1 MLQNFGNLGVAMGI
15 ATTVFLMSAQQDAAG
30 QPEQIKDGAVQ
41 GQLPQSAT
49 PARQISPAQR
59 SSFKRPSL
67 NPRGVGCFDA
77 HVVAADDGF
86 AYRYAMSGFVAHVNA
101 TLLFEETDHELRSLL
116 LSKRTQVCGLG
127 CTAGLYTSAER
138 DCQPVALSGGGPNK
152 LLHKAQ
158 RDILTRTSAQ
168 APVLPVVRGV
178 ITPMAAMSAKSI
190 KAFRAPHIVETAP
203 QPVTRRSP
211 VQKVSTVVRKPAA
224 TRLRVLPPATTSRAR
239 SKRGN
244 RKNIARRTA
253 ARLRQGGG
261 AQVGIRPYQRRYDHG
276 RKAKPPKTRLP
287 LLEFFNALGS
297 GRARAAFWRRLER
310 EAS

>member
-15 ATTVFLMSAQQDAAG
+15 ATTVFLMSAQQNAAE

-41 GQLPQSAT
+41 GQLSQSAT

-127 CTAGLYTSAER
+127 CTAGLYTSAEG

-158 RDILTRTSAQ
+158 RDILTGTSAQ
-168 APVLPVVRGV
+168 AAVLPVVRGV

-190 KAFRAPHIVETAP
+190 KAFRAPHIVGTAP

-211 VQKVSTVVRKPAA
+211 VQKVST
-224 TRLRVLPPATTSRAR
+224 
-239 SKRGN
+239 
-244 RKNIARRTA
+244 A
-253 ARLRQGGG
+253 ARLRQGSG
-261 AQVGIRPYQRRYDHG
+261 AQVRIRPYQPRYDHG

-287 LLEFFNALGS
+287 PLLELLNPLGF

-310 EAS
+310 ESS